1 MQLHQL
7 RQIHKAKKAKRI
19 GRGGKKGTYSGR
31 GIKGQKSRSGKHLK
45 PVIRELIKRY
55 PKLRGH
61 SFHMAPRYRV
71 GINLTEIEKAYNKG
85 ETVNVKTLVAKKLIS
100 LPGQKAFKLKIL
112 GTGLL
117 SKALIFENCQY
128 TRSASAKIKKA
139 KGTIK

>member
-7 RQIHKAKKAKRI
+7 RQIHKVRKAKSI
-19 GRGGKKGTYSGR
+19 GRGGRKGTYSGR
-31 GIKGQKSRSGKHLK
+31 GIKGQKSRAGKHLK

-61 SFHMAPRYRV
+61 RFQAVPRYRI
-71 GINLTEIEKAYNKG
+71 GINLSKIEKAYDKG
-85 ETVNVKTLVAKKLIS
+85 ETVNLKTLVAKKLIS

-128 TRSASAKIKKA
+128 TKSALAKIKKA

>member
-1 MQLHQL
+1 MAVGRIRLEILLSSFMQPPQKGLHPEFQ
-7 RQIHKAKKAKRI
+7 Q
-19 GRGGKKGTYSGR
+19 
-31 GIKGQKSRSGKHLK
+31 
-45 PVIRELIKRY
+45 E
-55 PKLRGH
+55 
-61 SFHMAPRYRV
+61 
-71 GINLTEIEKAYNKG
+71 
-85 ETVNVKTLVAKKLIS
+85 VNVKTLVAKKLIS

>member
-7 RQIHKAKKAKRI
+7 KQIHKVKEAKRI
-19 GRGGKKGTYSGR
+19 GHGGRKGTYSGR

-61 SFHMAPRYRV
+61 SAYLVPRYRV
-71 GINLTEIEKAYNKG
+71 GINLNEIEKAYNKG

-100 LPGQKAFKLKIL
+100 LPGQKTFKLKIL
-112 GTGLL
+112 GIGFL

-128 TRSASAKIKKA
+128 TRPALAKIKKA
-139 KGTIK
+139 KGKIV